1 MEDVNR
7 RYFVDYVSRV
17 APPGA
22 TVLDFGCGD
31 GTLVRML
38 CDAGYEAYGV
48 DIRWPGADYGD
59 LADSDLGRAGLL
71 RYYEEGGALPFDDG
85 FFDVVVSDQVL
96 EHVRPLEATV
106 RELERIGR
114 LSYHHFPSRAVW
126 REGHIGIPFAHR
138 LPPGRARLAYTTALR
153 RLGLGTAKDE
163 RPARQ
168 WAREMLDWIDRW
180 TVYRDVRDV
189 EAALGGE
196 IRHRELEYCRFRAGD
211 RWRPLL
217 SRRRT
222 VEAVFRRLGF
232 EAIEVRPAPDPPRA
246 P

>member
-22 TVLDFGCGD
+22 RVLDFGCGD

-38 CDAGYEAYGV
+38 RDAGYEAYGV

-59 LADSDLGRAGLL
+59 LADSDLGRDGVL
-71 RYYEEGGALPFDDG
+71 RYYEEGGPLPFEDG
-85 FFDVVVSDQVL
+85 CFDVVVSDQVL

-106 RELERIGR
+106 RELARVGR
-114 LSYHHFPSRAVW
+114 RGYHHFPSRTVW

-138 LPPGRARLAYTTALR
+138 LPPGRARLAYTAALR
-153 RLGLGTAKDE
+153 RLGLGAAKDE
-163 RPARQ
+163 RPPRE
-168 WAREMLDWIDRW
+168 WARDMLDWIDRW
-180 TVYRDVRDV
+180 TVYRDVREV

-196 IRHRELEYCRFRAGD
+196 IRHRELEYCRFRAG
-211 RWRPLL
+211 RRVRPFL
-217 SRRRT
+217 SRRRP

-232 EAIEVRPAPDPPRA
+232 EAIEVRPAPGPPPA